1 MENSFLSKDS
11 LKARKRKISSNNLI
25 FYLLFRQKMSEKTPR
40 EENLEGD
47 WKHFE

>member
-1 MENSFLSKDS
+1 MENSLLSKDS
-11 LKARKRKISSNNLI
+11 IKARKKIPSNNLI
-25 FYLLFRQKMSEKTPR
+25 LYLLFRQKMSEKTPR